1 MYMWFLL
8 SPEKFAT
15 KKLSKVDTKKLSS
28 QSILQIR
35 PMSHN
40 ITYTLTTLNRL
51 NKLRLVKQ
59 AAEF

>member
-8 SPEKFAT
+8 SPEKLAT

-35 PMSHN
+35 PMSH